1 MYLQTVC
8 MKTLMNTH
16 LCQSN
21 IICTHGPLHYIRHL
35 RDKNIIIV
43 MSKKIDKVIEPKQ
56 MKEFKNNSLAA

>member
-21 IICTHGPLHYIRHL
+21 VICTHGPLHYIRQL
-35 RDKNIIIV
+35 RDKNIIIA

-56 MKEFKNNSLAA
+56 VKVFKNNSLVT

>member
-35 RDKNIIIV
+35 KDKNIIIV

>member
-16 LCQSN
+16 FCQSN
-21 IICTHGPLHYIRHL
+21 VICTHGPLHYIRQL
-35 RDKNIIIV
+35 RDKNIIIA

-56 MKEFKNNSLAA
+56 MKVFKNNSLVT

>member
-8 MKTLMNTH
+8 MKILINTH

-21 IICTHGPLHYIRHL
+21 VICTHGPLHYIRHL
-35 RDKNIIIV
+35 RDKNIIIA

-56 MKEFKNNSLAA
+56 MKVFKNNSLAA

>member
-21 IICTHGPLHYIRHL
+21 VICTHGPLHYIRHL
-35 RDKNIIIV
+35 RDKNIIIA
-43 MSKKIDKVIEPKQ
+43 MSKKIDKVIERKQ
-56 MKEFKNNSLAA
+56 MKVFKNNSLVT

>member
-21 IICTHGPLHYIRHL
+21 VICTHGPLHYIRQL
-35 RDKNIIIV
+35 RDKNIIIA

-56 MKEFKNNSLAA
+56 MKVFKNNRLVT

>member
-56 MKEFKNNSLAA
+56 MKELKNNSLAA

>member
-21 IICTHGPLHYIRHL
+21 VICIHGPLHYIRHL
-35 RDKNIIIV
+35 RDKNIIIA
-43 MSKKIDKVIEPKQ
+43 MSKKIDNVIEPKQ

>member
-21 IICTHGPLHYIRHL
+21 VICTHGPLHYIRQL
-35 RDKNIIIV
+35 RDKNIIIA

>member
-21 IICTHGPLHYIRHL
+21 VICTHGPLHYIRHL

>member
-21 IICTHGPLHYIRHL
+21 VICTHGPLHYIRQL
-35 RDKNIIIV
+35 RDKNIIIA
-43 MSKKIDKVIEPKQ
+43 MSKKIDKVIERKQ
-56 MKEFKNNSLAA
+56 MKVFKNNSLVT

>member
-35 RDKNIIIV
+35 RDKNIIIA
-43 MSKKIDKVIEPKQ
+43 MSKKIDKVIESKQ

>member
-21 IICTHGPLHYIRHL
+21 VICTHGPLHYIRQL
-35 RDKNIIIV
+35 RDKNIIIA
-43 MSKKIDKVIEPKQ
+43 MSKKIDKVIEPKH
-56 MKEFKNNSLAA
+56 MKVFKNNSLVT